1 MLFNY
6 SSGLKDTFIRQGSYL
21 PGQIAKTGWKQAPAL
36 NTLATEPNIEFGQA
50 VKRAVNDNNLPYAT
64 AIESGDAATDLYGI
78 AVRDVVSQSSVTYGA
93 NGTSF
98 IYSFAN
104 GQPVTILRKGW
115 IAIPVQ
121 NGTPTVGG
129 TVYMR
134 VTASDTNANLP
145 IGGFETAADDGKC
158 VAIPATFES
167 VALFPMNGVSTAPT
181 ADVATSQTAVIY
193 LDLD

>member
-36 NTLATEPNIEFGQA
+36 NSLANEPNIEFGQA
-50 VKRAVNDNNLPYAT
+50 VKRAVTDKSLPYAT

-78 AVRDVVSQSSVTYGA
+78 AVRDVVSQSLVSYGA
-93 NGTSF
+93 NTTSF

-121 NGTPTVGG
+121 NGTPAIGG

-134 VTASDTNANLP
+134 VTASETNPNLP

-158 VAIPATFES
+158 VAINATFES
-167 VALFPMNGVSTAPT
+167 VALFPMNGVSTAPD
-181 ADVATSQTAVIY
+181 AEKATSQTAVIY
-193 LDLD
+193 IDLD